1 MIGFIRFSFEINAF
15 YLDSTGFHKWGLR
28 VFLTHKDVATEG

>member
-15 YLDSTGFHKWGLR
+15 YLDFPGFHKWGLR
-28 VFLTHKDVATEG
+28 VFLCHKDVATKG